1 MPDSR
6 AAIIRAALV
15 CVAGAVLATGC
26 ASTNSKDPL
35 EGFNRGVFAFN
46 EAADKVV
53 IKPLAQGYDTVVPL
67 PGKVVVSNFFANLV
81 DPWIAVNNLLQ
92 GKPQEALS
100 DVARFLVNTSVGI
113 LGTFDVASEIGLEK
127 HNEDSGQTF
136 GWWGVGEGAYIVLPI
151 IGPRTL
157 RDSVGLVVDGYADP
171 VWYVSDVAARNSLVG
186 LRLVNARAQLLPLDK
201 TVREAALDKYAYV
214 RNAYL
219 QRRRNL
225 VFDGNPPREKDEGDE
240 GAQQETD
247 QPMAGGQDP
256 VLDASQAVLVPQGE
270 PSVPDPVPSEEINDS
285 APSSVDPSSTDAVA
299 ADPSDGAAR
308 ADPVPNP

>member
-1 MPDSR
+1 MKKPHSYASSTR
-6 AAIIRAALV
+6 AVLA
-15 CVAGAVLATGC
+15 CVAGALFVAGC

-92 GKPQEALS
+92 GKPREALS
-100 DVARFLVNTSVGI
+100 DVGRFLINTSIGI
-113 LGTFDVASEIGLEK
+113 LGTFDVASEMGLEK
-127 HNEDSGQTF
+127 HNEDAGQTF
-136 GWWGVGEGAYIVLPI
+136 GRWGVGEGAYVVLPI

-157 RDSVGLVVDGYADP
+157 RDGVGFFVDGYADP
-171 VWYVSDVAARNSLVG
+171 VWYLSDVAVRNSLVG

-201 TVREAALDKYAYV
+201 TVSEAALDKYAYV

-219 QRRRNL
+219 QRRRSL
-225 VFDGNPPREKDEGDE
+225 IFDGNPPRETDD
-240 GAQQETD
+240 GAGRKTGEQLT
-247 QPMAGGQDP
+247 GKLDP
-256 VLDASQAVLVPQGE
+256 VLDASHAILVPQGE
-270 PSVPDPVPSEEINDS
+270 PSAPDAVLGEEINDS

-299 ADPSDGAAR
+299 ADPSDGADR
-308 ADPVPNP
+308 IRNP